1 MDDVEVEDYKRK
13 EGGPEKPQE
22 TKPAEDV
29 EVKETSEDSESDG
42 EKQPP
47 EEPKK
52 KTITET
58 IWDWELIN
66 DVKAIWL
73 RPKNEI
79 EEKEYAGFYKS
90 ITKDN
95 EDPLTYTH
103 FTAEGDIEFKSIL
116 FIPTH
121 SSHDLFENYYGANG
135 QMKLYV
141 RKVLI
146 SDSFEDLM
154 PRYLN
159 FISGVVHSDDLP
171 LNVSREQLQQLKMI
185 KVMSKKLIR
194 KALEMIRK
202 LAEDEV
208 EDDEDEDNDES
219 YEGETEES
227 KTKTPEEK
235 EDEEEEEDSSSES
248 KYEKFWKAFGKNIKL
263 GVIEDQGNRAKL
275 AKLLR

>member
-79 EEKEYAGFYKS
+79 EEKEYSGFYKS

-121 SSHDLFENYYGANG
+121 SSHDLFENYYGSNG

-185 KVMSKKLIR
+185 KVMSKKLI
-194 KALEMIRK
+194 
-202 LAEDEV
+202 
-208 EDDEDEDNDES
+208 
-219 YEGETEES
+219 
-227 KTKTPEEK
+227 
-235 EDEEEEEDSSSES
+235 
-248 KYEKFWKAFGKNIKL
+248 
-263 GVIEDQGNRAKL
+263 
-275 AKLLR
+275 